1 MRMLILLA
9 SLYLSLGLSQADE
22 QKPGGSEL
30 QSAPEAMAQ
39 LVISRDRKVP
49 KACAVELLVE
59 EKQVAQLQVGK
70 SASLEVP
77 AGTFNLRARLTR
89 ADNCDAAGLA
99 SSQSILLDAGETR
112 RYQVMLDNDALFL
125 APQL

>member
-9 SLYLSLGLSQADE
+9 SLYLCLGLSQADE
-22 QKPGGSEL
+22 KKPGESEL
-30 QSAPEAMAQ
+30 QPAPEAMAQ

-49 KACAVELLVE
+49 KACTVELLVE
-59 EKQVAQLQVGK
+59 EKPVAQLQVGK

-77 AGTFNLRARLTR
+77 AGTLYLRARLKP

-99 SSQSILLDAGETR
+99 SSQSILLEAGETR
-112 RYQVMLDNDALFL
+112 RYQVMFDNDALFL